1 MLAPGMILSTLHIGK
16 CVLKSFFQSMTICTC
31 VSPFSCPWKRHGKS
45 RTFFPSVGR
54 TTEKTYTLNTPS
66 LIWACIAFCHLS
78 YFWWAQVS
86 TLLKIEI
93 QIPRSL
99 KKKSDVFSIVTADIS
114 LLLVLGPV
122 ALEKEERFTPQW
134 EQHRPRKR
142 WKADPDWC
150 SLLLG
155 KEAPCCLL

>member
-1 MLAPGMILSTLHIGK
+1 M
-16 CVLKSFFQSMTICTC
+16 
-31 VSPFSCPWKRHGKS
+31 
-45 RTFFPSVGR
+45 
-54 TTEKTYTLNTPS
+54 
-66 LIWACIAFCHLS
+66 
-78 YFWWAQVS
+78 S

-93 QIPRSL
+93 QIPWSL

-142 WKADPDWC
+142 
-150 SLLLG
+150 
-155 KEAPCCLL
+155 

>member
-99 KKKSDVFSIVTADIS
+99 KKKIRCVFHCHSWHFTSACSWASSPWKRRTFYSS
-114 LLLVLGPV
+114 LG
-122 ALEKEERFTPQW
+122 ATQTKEAVKS
-134 EQHRPRKR
+134 RPR
-142 WKADPDWC
+142 
-150 SLLLG
+150 LM
-155 KEAPCCLL
+155 